1 MKIKNVILRKEYK
14 EMENK
19 FFEIKKKI
27 EETKHNYFVIILLLF
42 IREFKID
49 LNIHLLNFIMFLC

>member
-1 MKIKNVILRKEYK
+1 
-14 EMENK
+14 MENK
-19 FFEIKKKI
+19 LFEIKKKI